1 MTRPLAPAPRG
12 QAAVEAR
19 LDALHA
25 RARCWPPF
33 QRLAIVS
40 RILLAIA
47 FVPTGMVKVLGQ
59 RFTVLPATDPVGAYF
74 EAMYQTG
81 FYRNFI
87 GAGQVAAGILL
98 LIPAT
103 TTLGAVAF
111 FPIILNVT
119 VVTWSVGFRG
129 TIYITALM
137 LMASVFLLCWDYDR
151 LRAIV
156 FRPAIRPDATVAPM
170 PRLERAGYA
179 LGGAAGMLLFFGL
192 RGPMLRPLV
201 WLALVA
207 GALAGLIIL
216 AAWIRL
222 GARR

>member
-1 MTRPLAPAPRG
+1 VRT
-12 QAAVEAR
+12 R

-25 RARCWPPF
+25 RARRWPPF
-33 QRLAIVS
+33 QRLAIIT

-47 FVPTGMVKVLGQ
+47 FIPTGTVKLLGH
-59 RFTVLPATDPVGAYF
+59 RFTTIPVTDPVGAYF

-81 FYRNFI
+81 FYWNFL

-103 TTLGAVAF
+103 VTLGAVAF

-119 VVTWSVGFRG
+119 VVTWSIGFRG

-137 LMASVFLLCWDYDR
+137 LLASLFLLCWDYDR
-151 LRAIV
+151 LRSIV
-156 FRPAIRPDATVAPM
+156 FPPAERPAVPVVPM
-170 PRLERAGYA
+170 PRLERAGYL
-179 LGGAAGMLLFFGL
+179 LGGAAGLLLFFGL
-192 RGPMLRPLV
+192 RGPMPATLV
-201 WLALVA
+201 RLALLA
-207 GALAGLIIL
+207 GALATLMVL

-222 GARR
+222 ARR